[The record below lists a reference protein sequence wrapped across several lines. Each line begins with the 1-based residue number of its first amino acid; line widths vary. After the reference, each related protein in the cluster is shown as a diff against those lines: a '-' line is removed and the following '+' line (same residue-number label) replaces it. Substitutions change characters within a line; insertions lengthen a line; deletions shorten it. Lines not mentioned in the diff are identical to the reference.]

1 MCDVSAE
8 ELAKASLIALVVL
21 LVSSLP
27 YVIGY
32 VVSPPDW
39 EFSGAL
45 VNVVDHHS
53 HLAKMQQGARG
64 EWHYRL
70 LFTSEDHDGA
80 HLQIF
85 YVALGHLAART
96 GIPLVTAYHLAR
108 LVSGFVLLLTA
119 YLFSAFFLRRRALRR
134 VAYLL
139 ICFSSGLGWL
149 VLLVSPTRPGG
160 ITPIDFWLNDAYIF
174 FALFTFPHFCLVT
187 AALLA
192 TFLATLAYFRTPRLG
207 YLLTGGLSVLVMAI
221 VHPFAVLIVDAV
233 LGVYWLLLWGIRR
246 RWPGRE
252 ATGIAVMGL
261 VPLPLLAYDYGA
273 LQSNSVFRAWQA
285 QNFTPSPPPGY
296 YVLGYGLVLLLGCS
310 GAVHVLLRRD
320 RRRLFLLTWVVVA
333 AVLAYSPLLLRRRM
347 VEGLH
352 VPLCILATLGLFRYV
367 LPAIYRSRLAKW
379 LAGTVHYPRRRFRL
393 LVLNLLLAVTFP
405 SNLFLLASA
414 SLAAWQHQPP
424 FFYLRTENEA
434 IDWLG
439 AHTHWTDTVLAAF
452 PVSNHIPARIGHRVF
467 WGHWIETMDY
477 EGKKRLAEA
486 FFWGE
491 TDDAARQELLQAY
504 GIAYLFYGPQE
515 RDLGDFNPEDKP
527 YLMKTFSNSRV
538 SIYRVVIRYGQTG
551 SFNSPVRCLARW
563 RKDKCS

>member
-1 MCDVSAE
+1 MGNVSVR
-8 ELAKASLIALVVL
+8 ELSKASLVAVAVL

-27 YVIGY
+27 YIVGY
-32 VVSPPDW
+32 MVSPPDR

-45 VNVVDHHS
+45 VNMVDYHS

-64 EWHYRL
+64 EWRYRL
-70 LFTSEDHDGA
+70 LFTPEDHNGA
-80 HLQIF
+80 YLQIF

-96 GIPLVTAYHLAR
+96 GLPLVAAYHLAR
-108 LVSGFVLLLTA
+108 LVGGFILLLTT

-149 VLLVSPTRPGG
+149 VLLVSPTRPGD

-174 FALFTFPHFCLVT
+174 FALFTFPHFCLAT

-192 TFLATLAYFRTPRLG
+192 AFLAALAYSRTPRLR

-221 VHPFAVLIVDAV
+221 VHPFAVFIVDAV
-233 LGVYWLLLWGIRR
+233 LTVYWLLLWGLRG

-252 ATGIAVMGL
+252 ATVTAVIGL
-261 VPLPLLAYDYGA
+261 VPLPLLAYDYRA

-296 YVLGYGLVLLLGCS
+296 YVSGYGLVLLLACP
-310 GAVHVLLRRD
+310 GAIHVLLRRD
-320 RRRLFLLTWVVVA
+320 QRRLFLVVWTIVA
-333 AVLAYSPLLLRRRM
+333 AVLAYSPLLLQRRM

-367 LPAIYRSRLAKW
+367 LPAVHRSRLAKW
-379 LAGTVHYPRRRFRL
+379 LAGIMHYPRRRFRL
-393 LVLNLLLAVTFP
+393 LVLNLLLAATFP
-405 SNLFLLASA
+405 SNVFLLASA
-414 SLAAWQHQPP
+414 GLVAWQHQPP
-424 FFYLRTENEA
+424 FYYLRAENEA

-452 PVSNHIPARIGHRVF
+452 SVSNHIPARIGHRVF
-467 WGHWIETMDY
+467 WGHWIETVDY
-477 EGKKRLAEA
+477 EGKKQLAEA
-486 FFWGE
+486 FFQAE
-491 TDDAARQELLQAY
+491 TDDVVRRELLQTY
-504 GIAYLFYGPQE
+504 NIVYLFYGPRE
-515 RDLGDFNPEDKP
+515 RALGDFNPEDKP
-527 YLMKTFSNSRV
+527 YLMRVFSNSEV
-538 SIYRVVIRYGQTG
+538 SVYRVFIRHKQTS
-551 SFNSPVRCLARW
+551 SFNAQFIV
-563 RKDKCS
+563 